1 MDSLMIGVSGVRG
14 VIGRS
19 LTPELVTRFSMAF
32 GTYMK
37 SGTVV
42 VGRDTRRSGAM
53 VKHSVFAGLMASGCS
68 IVDVG
73 VATTPS
79 CSLSI
84 VELGADGGIVISGSH
99 NPAEWNA
106 LKFFKKTGICLNEA
120 EAMELLDIYYQG
132 NFRGV
137 AYDQLKPERIDGE
150 AGERHLRRVLGLTD
164 AGVVRR
170 RRPRVVL
177 DSCNGAGALITP
189 PFLDA
194 LGCEVVRI
202 HCNPD
207 EPFPHN
213 PEPVFVNLGDLCRKV
228 VEVKADV
235 GFAQDADADRVAIV
249 DENGRFIGEEYS
261 LALAVAAVLPKRPGK
276 VVANLS
282 TSRMSDDVAR
292 RYGSEVVRTKVGEV
306 NVAERMMEVGAVI
319 GGEGNGGVIDP
330 RVHYGRDSLSGIA
343 IVLQHMAETGRKLS
357 ELAADIPAYHMKK
370 TKIECT
376 RDVALELVRRATKE
390 FASESSLRPENRDF
404 GGVTRVNT
412 EDGLRIDWDD
422 AWVHVRPSATEPA
435 LRIIAEAATEARVE
449 ELIGIFE
456 TRANALLKE

>member
-37 SGTVV
+37 SGTIV

-84 VELGADGGIVISGSH
+84 VELKADGGIVISGSH

-106 LKFFKKTGICLNEA
+106 LKFFKRTGICLNEA
-120 EAMELLDIYYQG
+120 EAAELLDIYYQG

-137 AYDQLKPERIDGE
+137 AWDKLKPESIDTG
-150 AGERHLRRVLGLTD
+150 AGERHLRRVLAATD
-164 AGVVRR
+164 AEAVRR
-170 RRPRVVL
+170 LRPRVVL
-177 DSCNGAGALITP
+177 DSCNGAGSVVTQHL
-189 PFLDA
+189 LDA
-194 LGCEVVRI
+194 LGCEAVCI
-202 HCNPD
+202 HCNPG

-213 PEPVFVNLGDLCRKV
+213 PEPIFVNLGDLCEKV
-228 VEVKADV
+228 REVKADV

-249 DENGRFIGEEYS
+249 DESGRFIGEEYS
-261 LALAVAAVLPKRPGK
+261 LALATAAVLPKRPGK

-282 TSRMSDDVAR
+282 SSRMCEDVAR
-292 RYGSEVVRTKVGEV
+292 RYGCEVVRSKVGEV
-306 NVAERMMEVGAVI
+306 NVAETMMAVGAVI
-319 GGEGNGGVIDP
+319 GGEGNGGIIDP
-330 RVHYGRDSLSGIA
+330 RVHYGRDSLSGITL
-343 IVLQHMAETGRKLS
+343 VLQHMAESGRKLS
-357 ELAADIPAYHMKK
+357 ELVADIPSYHMKK

-376 RDVALELVRRATKE
+376 RDVALELVRRSVKE
-390 FASESSLRPENRDF
+390 FASEK
-404 GGVTRVNT
+404 VNT
-412 EDGLRIDWDD
+412 EDGMRIDWPD

-435 LRIIAEAATEARVE
+435 VRIIAEAATEARVD

-456 TRANALLKE
+456 RRAQELL

>member
-1 MDSLMIGVSGVRG
+1 MDQLMIGVSGVRG

-19 LTPELVTRFSMAF
+19 LTPELITRFSMAF
-32 GTYMK
+32 GTYMRG
-37 SGTVV
+37 GTVV
-42 VGRDTRRSGAM
+42 LGRDTRTSGAM
-53 VKHSVFAGLMASGCS
+53 VKHSVSAGLMASGCT
-68 IVDVG
+68 IIDVG

-106 LKFFKKTGICLNEA
+106 LKFFKKTGICLNET
-120 EAMELLDIYYQG
+120 EAAELLDIYYQG

-137 AYDQLKPERIDGE
+137 AHDQLKAETLD
-150 AGERHLRRVLGLTD
+150 AGASERHLRRVLSVTDGLI
-164 AGVVRR
+164 VRK

-177 DSCNGAGALITP
+177 DSCNGAGSLVTP
-189 PFLDA
+189 QLLQA
-194 LGCEVVRI
+194 LGCEIVTI
-202 HCNPD
+202 HCSPGV
-207 EPFPHN
+207 PFPHN
-213 PEPVFVNLGDLCRKV
+213 PEPIFVNLGELCRKV

-249 DENGRFIGEEYS
+249 DETGRFIGEEYS
-261 LALAVAAVLPKRPGK
+261 LALATAAVLPKRKGL

-282 TSRMSDDVAR
+282 SSRMSDDVAR
-292 RYGSEVVRTKVGEV
+292 KYGCEVVRTKVGEV
-306 NVAERMMEVGAVI
+306 NVAERMMAVGAVI

-343 IVLQHMAETGRKLS
+343 LVLQYLSESKRKLS
-357 ELAADIPAYHMKK
+357 ELVADIPAYHMKK

-390 FASESSLRPENRDF
+390 FASEK
-404 GGVTRVNT
+404 VNT
-412 EDGLRIDWDD
+412 EDGLRIDWPD

-435 LRIIAEAATEARVE
+435 LRIIAEAATEARCD
-449 ELIGIFE
+449 ELVGIFE
-456 TRANALLKE
+456 KRALSLL

>member
-37 SGTVV
+37 GGTVV
-42 VGRDTRRSGAM
+42 VGRDTRMSGAM
-53 VKHSVFAGLMASGCS
+53 VKHSVFAGLMASGCT
-68 IVDVG
+68 IIDVG

-84 VELGADGGIVISGSH
+84 VELGANGGIVISGSH

-106 LKFFKKTGICLNEA
+106 LKFFKHSGICLNEA
-120 EAMELLDIYYQG
+120 EAAELLDIYYQG

-137 AYDQLKPERIDGE
+137 AHDKLKAERIDTL
-150 AGERHLRRVLGLTD
+150 AGERHLSRVLAVTNGE
-164 AGVVRR
+164 AVRA

-177 DSCNGAGALITP
+177 DSCNGAGSEITP
-189 PFLDA
+189 RLIEA
-194 LGCEVVRI
+194 LGGEVVRI
-202 HCNPD
+202 HCSPG

-213 PEPVFVNLGDLCRKV
+213 PEPIFVNLADLCEKV
-228 VEVKADV
+228 VAVKADV

-261 LALAVAAVLPKRPGK
+261 LALATAAVLPRRPGK

-282 TSRMSDDVAR
+282 TSRMCEDVAKR
-292 RYGSEVVRTKVGEV
+292 NGCEVVRTKVGEV
-306 NVAERMMEVGAVI
+306 HVAERMMEVGAVI

-343 IVLQHMAETGRKLS
+343 MTLQYMAETGRKLS
-357 ELAADIPAYHMKK
+357 ELVADIPAYHMKK

-390 FASESSLRPENRDF
+390 FASERI
-404 GGVTRVNT
+404 NT
-412 EDGLRIDWDD
+412 EDGLRIDWPD

-435 LRIIAEAATEARVE
+435 VRIIAEAASNLRVD
-449 ELIGIFE
+449 ELCAMFE
-456 TRANALLKE
+456 RKANELLRESDG

>member
-1 MDSLMIGVSGVRG
+1 MIGVSGVRG

-32 GTYMK
+32 GTYMRG
-37 SGTVV
+37 GTVV
-42 VGRDTRRSGAM
+42 VGRDTRMSGAM
-53 VKHSVFAGLMASGCS
+53 VKHSVFAGLMASGCT
-68 IVDVG
+68 IIDVG

-84 VELGADGGIVISGSH
+84 VELKADGGIVISGSH

-120 EAMELLDIYYQG
+120 EAAELLDIYYQG

-137 AYDQLKPERIDGE
+137 AHDKLKAERIDPS
-150 AGERHLRRVLGLTD
+150 AGERHLRRVLGVTD
-164 AGVVRR
+164 AEVVRR

-177 DSCNGAGALITP
+177 DSCNGAGSLITQH
-189 PFLDA
+189 LLEA
-194 LGCEVVRI
+194 LGCEVVTI
-202 HCNPD
+202 HCNPG

-213 PEPVFVNLGDLCRKV
+213 PEPIFVNLGDLCRKV

-249 DENGRFIGEEYS
+249 DETGRFIGEEYS
-261 LALAVAAVLPKRPGK
+261 LALATAAVLPKRRGK

-282 TSRMSDDVAR
+282 TSRMAEDVAK
-292 RYGSEVVRTKVGEV
+292 RYGCEIVRTKVGEV
-306 NVAERMMEVGAVI
+306 NVAERMMAVGAVI

-343 IVLQHMAETGRKLS
+343 LVLQYLAESGRRLS
-357 ELAADIPAYHMKK
+357 ELVADIPAYHMKK
-370 TKIECT
+370 TKIECS

-390 FASESSLRPENRDF
+390 FPSE
-404 GGVTRVNT
+404 RVNT
-412 EDGLRIDWDD
+412 EDGLRIDWPD
-422 AWVHVRPSATEPA
+422 AWVHVRASATEPA
-435 LRIIAEAATEARVE
+435 MRIIAEAATEARVD
-449 ELIGIFE
+449 ELISIFE
-456 TRANALLKE
+456 KKAQDLL